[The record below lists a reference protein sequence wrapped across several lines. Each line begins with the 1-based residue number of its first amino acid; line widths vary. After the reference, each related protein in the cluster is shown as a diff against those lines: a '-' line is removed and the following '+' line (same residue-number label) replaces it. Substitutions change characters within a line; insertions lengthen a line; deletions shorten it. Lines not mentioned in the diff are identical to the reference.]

1 MTGLEVFLIFVGIVI
16 VAATFVFSGQLD
28 AKSSITETNIDKEE
42 LKRNVKEEVDSAT
55 AEIIDELVEK
65 TSVELEKVSNE
76 KIMEVGDYSENIL
89 KEIEKN
95 HEEVMFLYNMLND
108 KEEQIKKTVSDV
120 EMVKES
126 VKVLKKENEL
136 LEKRQKARE
145 NALKNEAV
153 KPKKQEE
160 EEIPVIKENDY
171 VQDKPVQK
179 KRKSAASLQKKKVH
193 TEDTDNT
200 NNNAKILSMY
210 KEGKTY
216 IEIAKEL
223 GIGLGEVRLVVDL
236 YKTRGKG

>member
-1 MTGLEVFLIFVGIVI
+1 
-16 VAATFVFSGQLD
+16 
-28 AKSSITETNIDKEE
+28 
-42 LKRNVKEEVDSAT
+42 
-55 AEIIDELVEK
+55 
-65 TSVELEKVSNE
+65 
-76 KIMEVGDYSENIL
+76 
-89 KEIEKN
+89 
-95 HEEVMFLYNMLND
+95 MLND

-193 TEDTDNT
+193 TEDTDNA